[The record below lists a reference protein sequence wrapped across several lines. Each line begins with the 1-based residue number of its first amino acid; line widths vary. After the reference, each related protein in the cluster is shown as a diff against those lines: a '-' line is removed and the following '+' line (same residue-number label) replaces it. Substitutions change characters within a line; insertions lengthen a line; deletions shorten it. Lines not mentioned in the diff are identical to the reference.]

1 MDYPEAIQDLVDN
14 FALLDDWEERYR
26 YVIELGKALPGLPEP
41 EKTEENRVKGCTS
54 QVWLVEEREGAP
66 ADPVLIY
73 RGDSDAFIVRGLVAI
88 VMAFYSGRKASEIAK
103 ADALA
108 LFTELGFQQ
117 HLSPQ
122 RSNGLRS
129 MIERI
134 RRDAT
139 QVLASAG

>member
-1 MDYPEAIQDLVDN
+1 MSSSSARLCPACPTIKKPKRTASKAAPVRSGWSMSARAI
-14 FALLDDWEERYR
+14 YH
-26 YVIELGKALPGLPEP
+26 
-41 EKTEENRVKGCTS
+41 
-54 QVWLVEEREGAP
+54 
-66 ADPVLIY
+66 
-73 RGDSDAFIVRGLVAI
+73 GDSDAFIVRGLVAI
-88 VMAFYSGRKASEIAK
+88 VMAFYSGRKASDIAK

-139 QVLASAG
+139 QVLASAS